1 MEERA
6 NIVVGVVLGIVLA
19 IALVVVLVV
28 HVFGSG
34 PTGMLRAL
42 VHDGDGKTHEISLLE
57 DSTTTI
63 TSSLGTNVIVVQ
75 DGAVFVSESDCE
87 KHYCVLQGKLSAP
100 GGQIICLPHKLWI
113 EVVTDP
119 SQASAMNEDAVIGVT
134 KDFDA
139 VSQ

>member
-6 NIVVGVVLGIVLA
+6 NIVVGIALGVMLA
-19 IALVVVLVV
+19 IALVIVLVV

-42 VHDGDGKTHEISLLE
+42 VHDADGKTYELSLLD
-57 DSTTTI
+57 DSTTTV
-63 TSSLGTNVIVVQ
+63 TSSLGTNVVVVQ
-75 DGAVFVSESDCE
+75 DGAVFISESDCP
-87 KHYCVLQGKLSAP
+87 KHYCVQQGKLDAP

-119 SQASAMNEDAVIGVT
+119 SQASAMNEDAVVGVT
-134 KDFDA
+134 KDIDA